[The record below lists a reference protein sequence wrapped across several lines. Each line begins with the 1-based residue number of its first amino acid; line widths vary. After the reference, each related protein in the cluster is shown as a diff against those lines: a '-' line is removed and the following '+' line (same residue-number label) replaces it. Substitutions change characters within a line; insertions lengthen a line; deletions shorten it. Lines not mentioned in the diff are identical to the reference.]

1 MVESITFNT
10 GENKL
15 IILFE
20 DGTIKEYIDRE
31 SYITDFPNRA
41 ADCDAMGW

>member
-1 MVESITFNT
+1 MTESITFNYID
-10 GENKL
+10 K
-15 IILFE
+15 IIIVEFN
-20 DGTIKEYIDRE
+20 DGTIKEYTDRE